1 MTELDLKLERI
12 KDLLTKYG
20 VNAML
25 LQRSSSFAWA
35 TCGGAS
41 YINTATDYGV
51 GSLLITPTGRYLITN
66 NIEAPR
72 FEQEEGLAA
81 QGWEFKVAP
90 WYETNDAVAKLTR
103 GLKLAAD
110 SSFPG
115 AIDLASDIAHLRAD
129 LLPEEGERFRE
140 VSRLCASAMDAAIRA
155 IKPGLTEFEIAAV
168 LNRETQARGVLPTVC
183 LIATDERIFNYR
195 HPLPTNKK
203 MARYAMLVLCG
214 RKYGLVCSLTRLV
227 HFGTLPG
234 EVRHKMQAVAQIDA
248 MFITATRPGSTCG
261 EVFRYATDAYAA
273 VGFGPEWQL
282 HHQGGPA
289 GYEPREWIATPT
301 STEAVKVGQVY
312 AWNPSITGAK
322 SEDTILIG
330 ANCNE
335 ILTEIPDWPILP
347 IEIGGQIVNRP
358 AILEIV

>member
-1 MTELDLKLERI
+1 MTELDLKLDCI
-12 KDLLTKYG
+12 KDLLAKYG

-35 TCGGAS
+35 TCGGSS

-72 FEQEEGLAA
+72 FEREEHLAV
-81 QGWEFKVAP
+81 QGWEFRLAP
-90 WYETNDAVAKLTR
+90 WHETNDAVAKLTR

-110 SSFPG
+110 STFPG
-115 AIDLASDIAHLRAD
+115 AIDLSGEISHLRAD
-129 LLPEEGERFRE
+129 LTPEEGERFRE
-140 VSRLCASAMDAAIRA
+140 VSRLCASAMDSAIRA
-155 IKPGLTEFEIAAV
+155 IRPGMTEFEIAAV

-195 HPLPTNKK
+195 HPLPTEKK
-203 MARYAMLVLCG
+203 MDKYAMLVLCG

-227 HFGTLPG
+227 HFGALSG
-234 EVRHKMQAVAQIDA
+234 ELRRKMDAIAQIDA
-248 MFITATRPGSTCG
+248 TFITSTRPGTTIG
-261 EVFRYATDAYAA
+261 EVFRQATDVYAST
-273 VGFGPEWQL
+273 GFPIEWQL

-289 GYEPREWIATPT
+289 AYEPREWLATPT
-301 STEAVKVGQVY
+301 STEAVKAGQVF

-330 ANCNE
+330 TNSNE
-335 ILTEIPDWPILP
+335 ILTEIPDWPLLP

-358 AILEIV
+358 AILEV